1 MVQWNISFI
10 GSDLTEPSRNLFD
23 VGYLGQFLL
32 FLQPH
37 MWFTLIGCHGQS
49 LLIITNT
56 LLAK

>member
-37 MWFTLIGCHGQS
+37 MWFTLIGCQGQS
-49 LLIITNT
+49 HDYT